1 MNRKNITEPLFGFLT
16 LIFCFI
22 SISCFFLKVWIV
34 FWICLTFFFATLI
47 IFSVLSYKE
56 IVNFFVSRQLRYG
69 TNVALSIIGVLGIAV
84 FINII
89 VAQRFD
95 KSIDLTEL
103 GHNSLSKPTKK
114 ILKSLDK
121 DIDVIAFYSDE
132 TSQFAIHAMNKL
144 ELFQRESKFI
154 SVSFKNPYLDAD
166 LVDHRLRDGTIV
178 FRTNDRQEEVT
189 IVSEQKFTSAILKLI
204 QNKPKKIYFLVG
216 NGEHEIDNLTGAGLS
231 KLKTALENHNYEP
244 IPLPL
249 LTEPNI
255 PTDCD
260 LLAIVGPTLTL
271 SAREIGIISKYLDK
285 NGKLL
290 LLFHP
295 SDTTEDVNQRLVQLM
310 KRWGVSVG
318 NDLVVDKYNFNYS
331 IGSSAP
337 LLQYE
342 LHEITRQLPSYIVF
356 PKTRSV
362 TPLEKA
368 KSDLTVKSLAKTT
381 GSIGVS
387 WGERERTSDGKF
399 SGTEYT
405 QGIDLPGPVSLAV
418 AVEKNINVNTD
429 NISPTRIIVL
439 GCSNFAMNH
448 YFDVANRYFL
458 LTTVNWLT
466 EEGDLIAITEPDLSE
481 QMLRTMTLQQS
492 GVVQITAIFMIP
504 LVVFIAGLVV
514 WWNRRTGGTV

>member
-1 MNRKNITEPLFGFLT
+1 MNRTNIVGPLFGFLT
-16 LIFCFI
+16 LIFGFI
-22 SISCFFLKVWIV
+22 SISCFFLKAWVV
-34 FWICLTFFFATLI
+34 FWISLTLFIATLV
-47 IFSVLSYKE
+47 IFSVLCYKE
-56 IVNFFVSRQLRYG
+56 FANFFVSRQLRYG

-84 FINII
+84 FVNII
-89 VAQRFD
+89 VAQRVD

-103 GHNSLSKPTKK
+103 GHNSLSDPTKK

-121 DIDVIAFYSDE
+121 EIEVIAYYSDE

-189 IVSEQKFTSAILKLI
+189 IISEQKFTSAILKLI

-216 NGEHEIDNLTGAGLS
+216 HGEHKIDNLTGAGLS
-231 KLKTALENHNYEP
+231 KFKTALENHNYEP

-249 LTEPNI
+249 LSEPNI

-260 LLAIVGPTLTL
+260 LLAIVGPTSTL
-271 SAREIGIISKYLDK
+271 SSREIGIISKYLDK

-295 SDTTEDVNQRLVQLM
+295 SDSAEDVNQRLVQLM
-310 KRWGVSVG
+310 KKWSVSVG

-342 LHEITRQLPSYIVF
+342 LHEITRQLPSFIVF

-362 TPLEKA
+362 RPIENA
-368 KSDLTVKSLAKTT
+368 KRNLTVKTLAKTT

-387 WGERERTSDGKF
+387 WGEIERTSAGKF
-399 SGTEYT
+399 SSNEYT
-405 QGIDLPGPVSLAV
+405 EGIDLPGPVSLAV
-418 AVEKNINVNTD
+418 AVEKDITVNTE
-429 NISPTRIIVL
+429 NVSPTRMVVL
-439 GCSNFAMNH
+439 GCANFAMNH
-448 YFDVANRYFL
+448 YFDVANRFFL

-466 EEGDLIAITEPDLSE
+466 EEGDLVAITEPDLSE
-481 QMLRTMTLQQS
+481 QMLRSMTPQQA
-492 GVVQITAIFMIP
+492 GVVQITAIFLIP

-514 WWNRRTGGTV
+514 WWNRREGGSV